1 MATPDSAF
9 EKVYNPK
16 LLAGLEQHFG
26 PFQRHHAEVTAST
39 KVMLSLMEK
48 MESKGRRGEVVIII
62 PDEEGRVWLH
72 TKDFYPSGIYRLM
85 TGGVKLK
92 ETPDKAFLRETREET
107 GLQVKIKRC
116 LAVVTYQ
123 FQNLETTLP
132 FVSYLFIA
140 KPAPHSP
147 QPADIAENISDFK
160 AVPGP
165 TLLDVAQQ
173 LWAIK
178 GDFADWGRFRA
189 VAHEIA
195 GRYFETAWS

>member
-16 LLAGLEQHFG
+16 LLARLEQRFG
-26 PFQRHHAEVTAST
+26 PFQAHHAEVSAST
-39 KVMLSLMEK
+39 KVMLSVMEK
-48 MESKGRRGEVVIII
+48 MESKGRRGEVVITI

-72 TKDFYPSGIYRLM
+72 TKDFYPQGIYRLM
-85 TGGVKLK
+85 TGGIKPK
-92 ETPDKAFLRETREET
+92 EAPDEAFLREAREET

-132 FVSYLFIA
+132 FVSYLFLA
-140 KPAPHSP
+140 KSTSHSP
-147 QPADIAENISDFK
+147 KPADIEENITDFK

-165 TLLDVAQQ
+165 TLLEVAQQ
-173 LWAIK
+173 LWAVE

-195 GRYFETAWS
+195 GRYFETARS

>member
-1 MATPDSAF
+1 MIILDSAF

-16 LLAGLEQHFG
+16 LLARLKQRFG
-26 PFQRHHAEVTAST
+26 PFQTHHVEVPAST
-39 KVMLSLMEK
+39 KVMLSFMEK
-48 MESKGRRGEVVIII
+48 MESKGRRGEVVIVI

-72 TKDFYPSGIYRLM
+72 TKDFYPPGIYRLM
-85 TGGVKLK
+85 TGGVKPK
-92 ETPDKAFLRETREET
+92 EAPDKAFLRETQEET

-132 FVSYLFIA
+132 FVSYLFLA
-140 KPAPHSP
+140 KSTPHSP
-147 QPADIAENISDFK
+147 QPADIAENITDFK

-173 LWAIK
+173 LCGIQ

-189 VAHEIA
+189 VAHELA
-195 GRYFETAWS
+195 GRYFETARS